1 MSEYKKHLMLSG
13 SLIKNALLQ
22 LNELA
27 QDAIIF
33 IVDKDDKLI
42 GSLTDGDIRRGFIKG
57 LTMDSIID
65 TVINQY
71 PKYIIKGEN
80 NIKKIIE
87 FREDNYRIIPVLDKK
102 HLVVNVINFRKIKS
116 YLPIDAVIMAGGR
129 GERLKPLT
137 NNIPKPLLYVGDK
150 PIMEHNLDRLILY
163 GIDDFWFSINYF
175 GEQIE
180 NYFGTGI
187 KKNI

>member
-1 MSEYKKHLMLSG
+1 MLSG

-65 TVINQY
+65 SVINQY

-102 HLVVNVINFRKIKS
+102 HIVVNVIM
-116 YLPIDAVIMAGGR
+116 V
-129 GERLKPLT
+129 
-137 NNIPKPLLYVGDK
+137 
-150 PIMEHNLDRLILY
+150 
-163 GIDDFWFSINYF
+163 
-175 GEQIE
+175 
-180 NYFGTGI
+180 
-187 KKNI
+187 